1 MVDVG
6 GWDSLDGLTA
16 SFFFFFTGT
25 ALMAWGVLHQVQR
38 LSGWPGVGFSG
49 RWDVV
54 FGGAKKQDG
63 VFGSQGWGAY

>member
-16 SFFFFFTGT
+16 SLFLTGT
-25 ALMAWGVLHQVQR
+25 ALMAWGVLQQVWR
-38 LSGWPGVGFSG
+38 PSRVGFSG

-54 FGGAKKQDG
+54 FGGTKNRDG